1 MLPSY
6 LLLPCMQLS
15 KMFVGKP
22 PLVGFSVLREILTAK
37 LNVHMGVISQG
48 SEQCADVFCLHIS
61 KTGCIWSKVWCTGTH
76 SPGKPWSVC
85 THNSYAVGLKT
96 KILLV
101 CKCLMQ
107 NFAYVKCFWRHSILL
122 KNSLGAEIQ
131 LLLHWQSSLMY
142 DENLRWAGKTSLS
155 SSCDPPL
162 MLAFH
167 GVVLSCSKLSILGKE
182 VALGTEKPLIL
193 QWGSCDFSRDEDFTA
208 PQCEGRCCLAVL
220 LWYSRC
226 SGAKPVGFYSF
237 KAISCSPLPM
247 DKLFDYLGH
256 EKKWS

>member
-1 MLPSY
+1 MY
-6 LLLPCMQLS
+6 AVI
-15 KMFVGKP
+15 K
-22 PLVGFSVLREILTAK
+22 
-37 LNVHMGVISQG
+37 NVCWKTSLGW
-48 SEQCADVFCLHIS
+48 VFCSARNPYSQAECAHGRYLP
-61 KTGCIWSKVWCTGTH
+61 GVWAVCWCLLSPHLKNWLYTEQGLVFTGTH

-142 DENLRWAGKTSLS
+142 DENLRRAGKTSLS

-220 LWYSRC
+220 LWYSWC